1 MVHLTMSAKERD
13 RSKVLERVG
22 RGELTLKEAA
32 EMTGVSYRQMKRLK
46 KRFEKDGDEGLVHQ
60 GRGKAG
66 NRGHKEELKKRVLE
80 KYKERY
86 PDFGPTLAAEKLEKE
101 GDLVN
106 VETLRQWLIKEGLW
120 KRKRKRSA
128 HRSQRERRAHFG
140 ELVQMD
146 GSHHR
151 WFDERG
157 EKCCRMNLPDESA
170 G

>member
-1 MVHLTMSAKERD
+1 MGHLTMSAKERD

-46 KRFEKDGDEGLVHQ
+46 KRFEKDGDQGLVHQ

-101 GDLVN
+101 GDL
-106 VETLRQWLIKEGLW
+106 
-120 KRKRKRSA
+120 
-128 HRSQRERRAHFG
+128 
-140 ELVQMD
+140 
-146 GSHHR
+146 
-151 WFDERG
+151 
-157 EKCCRMNLPDESA
+157 
-170 G
+170 